1 MPQLDLVSFLPQLF
15 WFVIIILILY
25 FQLGKN
31 YLPNMNKTLLFR
43 AYFVDIAKENPLILF
58 AENTSSRF
66 LFRNL
71 TLKKLRIQSESDV
84 NNILMDLDGFK
95 DAIRSK
101 NSRQVRQHQS
111 EQSTWRSSWLS
122 TFLTASNGDAIDSR
136 TKTLAAMNSL
146 SALKLAR
153 FMLSLIS
160 SNAFVNVKSD
170 DIVTRYYIL
179 EALTK
184 LKSLKKKRTLK
195 KKPVTQK
202 PVTEEPVTKKSVTKK
217 PVTKKAV
224 TKKAVTEKPVT
235 KKPVT
240 KK

>member
-1 MPQLDLVSFLPQLF
+1 MALKMLSDRKTVAKCANTKVSKVHGEARGFLP
-15 WFVIIILILY
+15 
-25 FQLGKN
+25 
-31 YLPNMNKTLLFR
+31 
-43 AYFVDIAKENPLILF
+43 
-58 AENTSSRF
+58 F
-66 LFRNL
+66 L
-71 TLKKLRIQSESDV
+71 
-84 NNILMDLDGFK
+84 
-95 DAIRSK
+95 
-101 NSRQVRQHQS
+101 QHQM
-111 EQSTWRSSWLS
+111 
-122 TFLTASNGDAIDSR
+122 GAIDSR